1 VLLIGKVRIDLGPF
15 GDRKGAE
22 IRKELLRAK
31 PFVPILIRYLGVVAE
46 VDQIPDTKIPD
57 PLFEAKLAQ
66 QDKELAQRQ
75 ASVFSSRD
83 AEMESG
89 NPEDVSPPL
98 AAGEGL
104 SVGRS
109 PSVGTSWG
117 ISS

>member
-1 VLLIGKVRIDLGPF
+1 VLLVGKVWIDLGPF
-15 GDRKGAE
+15 GHRNGSK
-22 IRKELLRAK
+22 IRKQLLWTK
-31 PFVPILIRYLGVVAE
+31 PLVPVLVWNLCVVAE
-46 VDQIPDTKIPD
+46 VDQIPHTKIPH
-57 PLFEAKLAQ
+57 PLLEAKLAQ

-75 ASVFSSRD
+75 ASELSSRD

-89 NPEDVSPPL
+89 KPEDVSPPL